1 MNGILFHGNIIKVNE
16 QKKLME
22 QIHEFNERKQEKER
36 QEKYNADEIFKNQK
50 DNFEIQQQNQEQ
62 VENKALVEYKD
73 SVFKRI
79 INKIKCFFGY

>member
-1 MNGILFHGNIIKVNE
+1 MEYLLNEE

-50 DNFEIQQQNQEQ
+50 DNFEIQQQ
-62 VENKALVEYKD
+62 K
-73 SVFKRI
+73 
-79 INKIKCFFGY
+79 